1 MLDERKYFDYE
12 LTYEGYEKIKKLFD
26 KAGIEEIAKDP
37 EFDISKDDKKQFS
50 VRASDYNIILYLY
63 YNKNKWNIG
72 DIDIFSYGGGEDSL
86 YITDKDEIQK
96 RIRELKNYAK
106 VNEYTKKDYE
116 YELSSLIKVLN
127 LINS

>member
-1 MLDERKYFDYE
+1 MLDGRKYFDYE
-12 LTYEGYEKIKKLFD
+12 LAYEGYEKIKKLFD